1 MKCPMRQSR
10 VSSRFV
16 LNSHHP
22 CRPCSSPAWSH
33 CRRCANALSSPND
46 HLASAPPPNLF
57 APVLP
62 LIVDWV
68 ADLEWKRNW
77 KCHHPLIH
85 HSPYRSPLFMS
96 FSPRKVMACLA
107 SSTLSKTERRYLLS
121 QCLGWLSSES
131 CFFTSSP
138 SASHFFVFSRRSL
151 RFLAPSI
158 LLFINY
164 QG

>member
-1 MKCPMRQSR
+1 
-10 VSSRFV
+10 
-16 LNSHHP
+16 
-22 CRPCSSPAWSH
+22 
-33 CRRCANALSSPND
+33 
-46 HLASAPPPNLF
+46 
-57 APVLP
+57 
-62 LIVDWV
+62 
-68 ADLEWKRNW
+68 
-77 KCHHPLIH
+77 
-85 HSPYRSPLFMS
+85 MS